1 VDGRDVSD
9 EAYRVSHNPAAGLFE
24 IRTEAGTAQL
34 SYAHAGEDLELI
46 HTEVPPALEGKGYGS
61 ALARA
66 ALDYARRER
75 IRVIPSCPFVADYIA
90 RHPEDAALVA
100 RD

>member
-9 EAYRVSHNPAAGLFE
+9 GEYHVTHNPAAGRFE

-34 SYAHAGEDLELI
+34 SYAHVGEHLDLV
-46 HTEVPPALEGKGYGS
+46 HTEVPEALEGQGYGS

-66 ALDYARRER
+66 ALGYARRER
-75 IRVIPSCPFVADYIA
+75 IRVIPSCPFVADYIG
-90 RHPEDAALVA
+90 RHPEDAELVA
-100 RD
+100 HD